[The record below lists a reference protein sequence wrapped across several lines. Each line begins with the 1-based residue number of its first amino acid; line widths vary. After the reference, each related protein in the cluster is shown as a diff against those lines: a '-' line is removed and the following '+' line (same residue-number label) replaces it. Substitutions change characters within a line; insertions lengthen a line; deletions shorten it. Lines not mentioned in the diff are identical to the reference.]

1 MKVNRNISAV
11 LVNEQLLRNENGLSE
26 SLERLSSGFKFNHAK
41 DNPSGVAISYKM
53 QAQINALDRASA
65 NTTDG
70 LSIAQTIDGSIG
82 EMTEVAQRL
91 RELCVQAANDTNTQ
105 EDKEAIQ
112 LEVDQLKNEIDRIS
126 RDTEFNGKTL
136 LDGSLD
142 RRTYVTNEDKT
153 KSYYQELSNII
164 ISDGVQAD
172 TYKVYIEKSGTK
184 AEQTCTGGTL
194 GTNTITAEQAG
205 TIKINGATADIK
217 EGMNAD
223 EVKAAILK
231 AAEQGNTTLDTSNG
245 DYKFVQQRAGSAYS
259 IDISFSNSA
268 LEDAIGT
275 PGTLTAGTDAKVH
288 ISFTDAS
295 GNPITINDASGNPI
309 TIQDASGTA
318 LSGSD
323 FSPEATKI
331 IDGNQVVI
339 RDKSGFEMSFE
350 VGENITGGTEAYYI
364 EATDIGTLQLQIGAN
379 EGNELPVRVPV
390 LNTTSLHIKDLDVS
404 KIGGAA
410 EGISMM
416 DKAIQQ
422 ISAARSKMGSYE
434 NSLEFAQKSLDAN
447 NENMTSAI
455 SRLEDTDMA
464 KEMTRYTSYNV
475 LDQASISILAQ
486 ANDMP
491 KQILSLLQF

>member
-91 RELCVQAANDTNTQ
+91 RELCVQAANDTNTP
-105 EDKEAIQ
+105 EDKESIQ
-112 LEVDQLKNEIDRIS
+112 LEVEQLKKEIDRIS

-153 KSYYQELSNII
+153 KSYYQEVSNII

-172 TYKVYIEKSGTK
+172 TYKIYVEKSGTK

-194 GTNTITAEQAG
+194 GSTANPTITSEQAG
-205 TIKINGATADIK
+205 TIKINGASAEIK
-217 EGMNAD
+217 EGMNPD
-223 EVKAAILK
+223 EVKNAILK

-245 DYKFVQQRAGSAYS
+245 DYRFIQQRAGSEYS
-259 IDISFSNSA
+259 IDISFSNPE
-268 LEDAIGT
+268 LEAVIGSPETLT
-275 PGTLTAGTDAKVH
+275 PGTDARVH
-288 ISFTDAS
+288 ISFPAEDAS
-295 GNPITINDASGNPI
+295 GNPITINDASG
-309 TIQDASGTA
+309 AA
-318 LSGSD
+318 LTGSS

-379 EGNELPVRVPV
+379 EDNELPVRVPV

-404 KIGGAA
+404 KIGGAN
-410 EGISMM
+410 EGISLM

-464 KEMTRYTSYNV
+464 KEMTTYTSYNV
-475 LDQASISILAQ
+475 LNQASISILAQ